1 MKIMSHQLQTH
12 DTEVRCGT
20 HFLSFSWSELS
31 AEPSFISEESFVRAP
46 LNSRI
51 VSGTTAPKSK
61 GKAREES
68 LDTFPLDV
76 QEAMILED
84 LLFVLMVSDP
94 PPFYATISPDAMNR
108 VSKGPILLT
117 TKITLQKTTVSSRA
131 SDSRSQTD

>member
-1 MKIMSHQLQTH
+1 MLLHLQTR
-12 DTEVRCGT
+12 DTEVCCNV
-20 HFLSFSWSELS
+20 HFLYFSWSELS

-68 LDTFPLDV
+68 LDTFTLDV

-84 LLFVLMVSDP
+84 LLFVLMASDP
-94 PPFYATISPDAMNR
+94 PPFYATISLDAMNR
-108 VSKGPILLT
+108 VSKVSISHT
-117 TKITLQKTTVSSRA
+117 TKITLQKTTVSCRA
-131 SDSRSQTD
+131 FDSRSQTD